1 LTAAVQSGVNVID
14 TSTNYMDG
22 ESERLVGSVLNAL
35 AAKNAVARD
44 EVIVVS
50 KIGYVQGQ
58 NLKNAEAREQAGRPY
73 PEMVKY
79 DEGVWHC
86 IHPEFLAEQLEA
98 SLDRLELATLDV
110 CLLHNPEYMLSDAA
124 KRADGALDEVRRQ
137 FYARIEQAFT
147 YLETQVAAGRIAWY
161 GVSSNTVGRDAA
173 DPEAT
178 SLSEFLSAA
187 SRAAAASGMP
197 NHHLAVLQCPMNLFE
212 SDVWS
217 RRNTGLRNEH
227 TVLELAQQEALAV
240 LVNRPLNSMPAVGS
254 GMLRLAEM
262 PLEGESGS
270 IEDALRAVGDLE
282 QEYRSKLAPA
292 IPYGGKGMQPKD
304 FFTWAEELGAVRSRI
319 QGLEHWEQIEHQM
332 LAPHIN
338 QVLQALP
345 RILQG
350 KAAEQWEEWR
360 ERYIPRLLALL
371 GMLRREAAE
380 KSRDRAERVAAQMN
394 SLLPDSKKA
403 ESLSRKALWVL
414 ASTPGVTCV
423 LNGMRTMGYV
433 KDSTAV
439 LGWKPVM
446 DVGRLYKAVAELTGL

>member
-1 LTAAVQSGVNVID
+1 
-14 TSTNYMDG
+14 
-22 ESERLVGSVLNAL
+22 
-35 AAKNAVARD
+35 
-44 EVIVVS
+44 
-50 KIGYVQGQ
+50 
-58 NLKNAEAREQAGRPY
+58 
-73 PEMVKY
+73 
-79 DEGVWHC
+79 
-86 IHPEFLAEQLEA
+86 
-98 SLDRLELATLDV
+98 
-110 CLLHNPEYMLSDAA
+110 
-124 KRADGALDEVRRQ
+124 
-137 FYARIEQAFT
+137 
-147 YLETQVAAGRIAWY
+147 
-161 GVSSNTVGRDAA
+161 
-173 DPEAT
+173 
-178 SLSEFLSAA
+178 
-187 SRAAAASGMP
+187 
-197 NHHLAVLQCPMNLFE
+197 
-212 SDVWS
+212 
-217 RRNTGLRNEH
+217 
-227 TVLELAQQEALAV
+227 
-240 LVNRPLNSMPAVGS
+240 
-254 GMLRLAEM
+254 MLRLAEL
-262 PLEGESGS
+262 PLEGERGS
-270 IEDALRAVGDLE
+270 IEDALRAVGELE
-282 QEYRSKLAPA
+282 QEYRSQLAPA
-292 IPYGGKGMQPKD
+292 IPYGGKGTQPKD

-439 LGWKPVM
+439 LGWKPVT